1 MAKYRKSALTAAG
14 LALANRAAKGQATFK
29 ITRATST
36 AETIEDTAIAGLVK
50 LPNEVQVGAIMGD
63 QPLSDG
69 DGTIT
74 GTKVLFT
81 NHNLHTSYQVR
92 AIGLYAVES
101 DGDEFL
107 YAVVTAIE
115 PEFMPDFSDQ
125 VLMEFGMTI
134 YVVVGQ
140 VDNMSII
147 VNPDSLAT
155 VAYVD
160 KAIADHQVV
169 FPETLTYSNRNEV
182 ITSKW
187 TFKGGVVDSEGT
199 QLATVKDVSTGDTAN
214 LEAAKA
220 YADTQASDK
229 ISKNGRYGAENLVR
243 NSAYMQNYNGWTAFG
258 NGAVDDTKFSIFVTP
273 HKFYHSDKDNLIQ
286 IVNLNT
292 FTSGNASEV
301 YLMSNSFS
309 VTAGKTMAYSFLGF
323 ASANVVHED
332 VYFIGYKADGTQ
344 VPMLLQ
350 QSINLSYNNL
360 DGRSGTFTVPDD
372 IITGQ
377 IRFDNNGSTNG
388 KSAGLFITEVKVA
401 EESVVSPWSPSRLDS
416 VKDNGDDTVT
426 INGKSYVPANA
437 ANVVHRSPDT
447 GRATD
452 ATDFPYKDLTV
463 DGYPVIPFVLVPDR
477 KTALAKTAQYPNY
490 AFMYGKELN

>member
-1 MAKYRKSALTAAG
+1 MAKYHKSALTAAG

-50 LPNEVQVGAIMGD
+50 LPNEVQVGTIMGD

-81 NHNLHTSYQVR
+81 NHNLQTSYQVR

-169 FPETLTYSNRNEV
+169 FPETLTYSNHNEV

-187 TFKGGVVDSEGT
+187 TFAGGATDGKGNAY
-199 QLATVKDVSTGDTAN
+199 ATTKDVATG
-214 LEAAKA
+214 L
-220 YADTQASDK
+220 
-229 ISKNGRYGAENLVR
+229 KNGLITKVTDNKNGSIQVNGNTFTPADDSKVLHSTIVQLSGTDLNTMSTAGFFNITNGLNTAP
-243 NSAYMQNYNGWTAFG
+243 NSDNWTIYQIIPLSNYNGVQIAYNTNNNMLAKRTWHKTAGVVFSSWVSFADDSKVVHDNG
-258 NGAVDDTKFSIFVTP
+258 NGTITVNGQTYTPANDTYAIKRNDAGNTVGTVKMP
-273 HKFYHSDKDNLIQ
+273 DGNLQSSNGLHYYPIQ
-286 IVNLNT
+286 W
-292 FTSGNASEV
+292 FGSYDEA
-301 YLMSNSFS
+301 
-309 VTAGKTMAYSFLGF
+309 MAYS
-323 ASANVVHED
+323 
-332 VYFIGYKADGTQ
+332 KAH
-344 VPMLLQ
+344 P
-350 QSINLSYNNL
+350 
-360 DGRSGTFTVPDD
+360 
-372 IITGQ
+372 
-377 IRFDNNGSTNG
+377 
-388 KSAGLFITEVKVA
+388 
-401 EESVVSPWSPSRLDS
+401 
-416 VKDNGDDTVT
+416 
-426 INGKSYVPANA
+426 YVDC
-437 ANVVHRSPDT
+437 RW
-447 GRATD
+447 
-452 ATDFPYKDLTV
+452 
-463 DGYPVIPFVLVPDR
+463 
-477 KTALAKTAQYPNY
+477 
-490 AFMYGKELN
+490 

>member
-1 MAKYRKSALTAAG
+1 MAKYHKSALTAAG

-50 LPNEVQVGAIMGD
+50 LPNEVQVGTIMGD

-81 NHNLHTSYQVR
+81 NHNLQTSYQVR

-169 FPETLTYSNRNEV
+169 FPETLTYSNHNEV

-187 TFKGGVVDSEGT
+187 MFKGGVVDSEGT

-220 YADTQASDK
+220 YADTQLSLVDKSSFVGKSLSTNDDVYLLSPGIYSFFSDMPK
-229 ISKNGRYGAENLVR
+229 NGPSVFDGDGHNWGYFKMTWAQGGPKFLEFFDVFDHHLVTSYSGNPATWRPWEISNAAKFKPFLVGVQHEGADLNNETTPGSYFSNSKNTNGPSIGGFSDHMYL
-243 NSAYMQNYNGWTAFG
+243 GWTVALMGDSNVIHQTAFKVTGDLAERTFYAGSGWGPWKGMVQDNG
-258 NGAVDDTKFSIFVTP
+258 NGTIT
-273 HKFYHSDKDNLIQ
+273 
-286 IVNLNT
+286 VN
-292 FTSGNASEV
+292 
-301 YLMSNSFS
+301 
-309 VTAGKTMAYSFLGF
+309 
-323 ASANVVHED
+323 
-332 VYFIGYKADGTQ
+332 
-344 VPMLLQ
+344 
-350 QSINLSYNNL
+350 
-360 DGRSGTFTVPDD
+360 
-372 IITGQ
+372 GQ
-377 IRFDNNGSTNG
+377 TY
-388 KSAGLFITEVKVA
+388 T
-401 EESVVSPWSPSRLDS
+401 
-416 VKDNGDDTVT
+416 
-426 INGKSYVPANA
+426 PAN
-437 ANVVHRSPDT
+437 
-447 GRATD
+447 
-452 ATDFPYKDLTV
+452 
-463 DGYPVIPFVLVPDR
+463 
-477 KTALAKTAQYPNY
+477 
-490 AFMYGKELN
+490 

>member
-14 LALANRAAKGQATFK
+14 LALANRAAKGQTTFK

-36 AETIEDTAIAGLVK
+36 ADTIEDTAIAGLVK
-50 LPNEVQVGAIMGD
+50 LPNEVQVGTIMGD

-81 NHNLHTSYQVR
+81 NHNLQTSYQVR

-169 FPETLTYSNRNEV
+169 FPETLTYSNHNEV

-220 YADTQASDK
+220 YADTQLSLVDKSSLVGKSLSTNDDVYLLSPGIYSFFSDMP
-229 ISKNGRYGAENLVR
+229 KNGPSVFDGDGHNWGYFKMTWAQGGPKFLEFFDVFDHHLVTSYSGNPATWR
-243 NSAYMQNYNGWTAFG
+243 PWKGMVQDNG
-258 NGAVDDTKFSIFVTP
+258 NGTIT
-273 HKFYHSDKDNLIQ
+273 
-286 IVNLNT
+286 VN
-292 FTSGNASEV
+292 
-301 YLMSNSFS
+301 
-309 VTAGKTMAYSFLGF
+309 
-323 ASANVVHED
+323 
-332 VYFIGYKADGTQ
+332 
-344 VPMLLQ
+344 
-350 QSINLSYNNL
+350 
-360 DGRSGTFTVPDD
+360 
-372 IITGQ
+372 GQ
-377 IRFDNNGSTNG
+377 TY
-388 KSAGLFITEVKVA
+388 T
-401 EESVVSPWSPSRLDS
+401 
-416 VKDNGDDTVT
+416 
-426 INGKSYVPANA
+426 PANDTYA
-437 ANVVHRSPDT
+437 IKRNDAGNTVGTVKMPDGNLQSSVGDRFYPIKWFNSYDEAMT
-447 GRATD
+447 YSKAH
-452 ATDFPYKDLTV
+452 PYV
-463 DGYPVIPFVLVPDR
+463 DCR
-477 KTALAKTAQYPNY
+477 W
-490 AFMYGKELN
+490 